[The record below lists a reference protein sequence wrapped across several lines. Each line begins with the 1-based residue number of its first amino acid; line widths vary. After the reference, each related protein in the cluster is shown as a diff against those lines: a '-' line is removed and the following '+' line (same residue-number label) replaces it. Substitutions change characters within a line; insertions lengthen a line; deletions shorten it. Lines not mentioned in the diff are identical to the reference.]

1 MTILGNVFYVIIRM
15 NIFRYQYSGMPRE
28 ATNYPIYDDF
38 RESRG
43 YHEPRYAQDRGG
55 YRSGRGR
62 PDYGGRGGGR

>member
-1 MTILGNVFYVIIRM
+1 
-15 NIFRYQYSGMPRE
+15 MPRE

-43 YHEPRYAQDRGG
+43 YHEPRYSQDRSG